1 MKLGLKHIYFCS
13 LLGLGGMAVS
23 SCDDFLSREPIT
35 SVTPE
40 AYFTSADQLGAYV
53 LNYYTSHLVNSRGN
67 TLFHDGGYNT
77 GVTTNDNNTDNFIK
91 GDADLNY
98 FAGQKLVPAGK
109 NLQNLYGRV
118 RVWNWMLEQVLPKEE
133 AGTITGSPEEI
144 KHYIGEAY
152 FFRALAYYNGLVQ
165 FGDLPIVTVTLKDD
179 PEELV
184 KNSLRAPRNEVAR
197 FILKDLDE
205 AIARLKD
212 KGFMNNQRINKQVAQ
227 LLKSR
232 VALFEATFEKYHK
245 GSGRV
250 PGDDKWPGAA
260 YHKDK
265 TFDIDGEINF
275 FLTEAMNAAKDVAE
289 KISLTPN
296 SHQINPQ
303 LGQIS
308 GWNPYFEMFGKED
321 LSSDDEVLLWKEYS
335 LSMSVKH
342 DAPYLIQGGGD
353 KSGLSRGMI
362 NSFLMKDGLPYYVSQ
377 NYQGDK
383 SINAVKTNRDERLQ
397 LFVFGEDDV
406 LGSDM
411 LDPRVIKKGDLARLD
426 TLKLVV
432 PSQEERDYTGYRSRK
447 YQSYDYQQYKS
458 NEVICTTASIVFR
471 GTEAYLN
478 YIEACYEKN
487 GSLDNTATL
496 YWQRL
501 RERAGVSTDL
511 AATDAATDLAKEFNQ
526 VGNTIYGDLAV
537 YSGDQPVD
545 VTLYNIRR
553 ERRNELI
560 SEGMRWDDLKRWRS
574 WDKLLT
580 GRYMFQGINLWDE
593 AYKLYVDQKT
603 GESLLIPSGDNTA
616 NVSQPNDPLTGQY
629 LSQLR
634 RDLRPSNQLRE
645 GYSWMKA
652 FYLEPLGV
660 QDLTLTATDPT
671 DPSTSVMYQ
680 NPYWP
685 NTAGRALE

>member
-13 LLGLGGMAVS
+13 LLGLGVLSLS

-35 SVTPE
+35 DVTPE
-40 AYFTSADQLGAYV
+40 VYLTSVDQLGAYV
-53 LNYYTSHLVNSRGN
+53 LNYYNSQLLNSRGN
-67 TLFHDGGYNT
+67 KLFHDGGWNT
-77 GVTTNDNNTDNFIK
+77 GVTTNDNNTDNFIR
-91 GDADLNY
+91 GDADLSY
-98 FAGQKLVPAGK
+98 FAGQKLVPSGK
-109 NLQNLYGRV
+109 NLQDLYSRI
-118 RVWNWMLEQVLPKEE
+118 RVWNWMLEQVLSKEKD
-133 AGTITGSPEEI
+133 GTITGDPIEI

-152 FFRALAYYNGLVQ
+152 FFRALTYYNGLVQ
-165 FGDLPIVTVTLKDD
+165 FGDLPIVTVVLKDEQ
-179 PEELV
+179 EELV
-184 KNSLRAPRNEVAR
+184 KNSSRSPRNEVAR

-205 AIARLKD
+205 AIDRLKD
-212 KGFMNNQRINKQVAQ
+212 KGFLNNQRVNKQVAQ

-250 PGDDKWPGAA
+250 PGDDNWPGAA
-260 YHKDK
+260 YNKDK

-275 FLTEAMNAAKDVAE
+275 FLTEAMSAAKAVAD
-289 KISLTPN
+289 KVSLTSN

-308 GWNPYFEMFGKED
+308 GWNPYFEMFGKQD
-321 LSSDDEVLLWKEYS
+321 LSDDGEVLLWKEYN

-342 DAPYLIQGGGD
+342 DVPYLVQVGGD
-353 KSGLSRGMI
+353 RSGLSRSMI
-362 NSFLMKDGLPYYVSQ
+362 NSFLMKDGLPYYAST
-377 NYQGDK
+377 NYKGDK
-383 SINAVKTNRDERLQ
+383 SINDVKTNRDERLQ
-397 LFVFGEDDV
+397 LFVYGEDDV
-406 LGSDM
+406 LASDM
-411 LDPRVIKKGDLARLD
+411 KDPKVEKKNDLVRVD

-432 PSQEERDYTGYRSRK
+432 PSQEICDYTGYRSRK
-447 YQSYDYQQYKS
+447 YQSYDYQQYK
-458 NEVICTTASIVFR
+458 NEEVICTTASIIFR

-487 GSLDNTATL
+487 GSLDNTATQ
-496 YWQRL
+496 YWQYL

-511 AATDAATDLAKEFNQ
+511 SATDAATDLNKEFNQ

-537 YSGDQPVD
+537 YSGDKPVD

-593 AYKLYVDQKT
+593 AYKLYVDSKT